1 MKRFRSFIKEMAM
14 AKVEDLNSDFLKR
27 AQKVT
32 SFNLTSNDFISTDY
46 KAEIQ
51 FLFKT
56 HFFPKFD
63 LNKTIKGKP
72 TKRELNK
79 LVAELK
85 SENAAKFRALHSY
98 NLKGVGPGE
107 ATLFFLLDDA
117 HLGGGASAGVDI
129 KIGSQGY
136 EVKAGN
142 FNAKQN
148 SYKDFKLGGTVPMDK
163 MVKAAFE
170 LREMVDPGMK
180 MGREKNGVNGSQ
192 IEAIMKDKSLA
203 AQWNTNV
210 EKPYRIAA
218 SKYLN
223 QNPLILIINTTPKQN
238 QGEVYHIGD
247 VKESQIFVDVV
258 TQGTI
263 KPKIVAS

>member
-1 MKRFRSFIKEMAM
+1 MQRFRTYLKEMAM
-14 AKVEDLNSDFLKR
+14 INAAELDREFIKR

-32 SFNLTSNDFISTDY
+32 SFNISSSDFTTLKY
-46 KAEIQ
+46 KSEIQ
-51 FLFKT
+51 YLFGT
-56 HFFPKFD
+56 HFFPNFD
-63 LNKTIKGKP
+63 LSKTIKGKP
-72 TKRELNK
+72 TKENLNK
-79 LVAELK
+79 LIKQLK
-85 SENAAKFRALHSY
+85 SENAGKFRALHTY

-117 HLGGGASAGVDI
+117 HLGGGSSAAADI
-129 KIGSQGY
+129 KIGGTNY

-148 SYKDFKLGGTVPMDK
+148 AYKDFKLGGTVPMDK

-170 LREMVDPGMK
+170 LRKIVDPDMK
-180 MGREKNGVNGSQ
+180 IGTERNGVSGSQ

-203 AQWNTNV
+203 ARWNTTV
-210 EKPYRIAA
+210 EKPYRKAA

-223 QNPLILIINTTPKQN
+223 KNPLILIINTTPKAQ
-238 QGEVYHIGD
+238 QGEIYHIGD
-247 VKESQIFVDVV
+247 VKENQIFVDVV

-263 KPKIVAS
+263 KPKIKA